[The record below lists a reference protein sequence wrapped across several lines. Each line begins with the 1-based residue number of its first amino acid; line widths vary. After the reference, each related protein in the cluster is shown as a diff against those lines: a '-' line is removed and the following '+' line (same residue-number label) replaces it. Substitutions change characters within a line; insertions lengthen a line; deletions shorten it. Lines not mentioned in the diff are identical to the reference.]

1 MFLSIFGLRGQK
13 LENECEVGLR
23 CAFEVHKIFKTWP
36 EISTVSIGVTSGIS
50 YCGIVGHTLRREY
63 SVISV
68 TVNKAARLMM
78 AYPGI
83 ISCDEDTLI
92 RSKID
97 FLRHFKRLPRR
108 ALKGLQAD
116 VRAFEFTDVID
127 FEEVEVMSEM
137 EKITPMVDREIVMEQ
152 ARECLISAIKAFNRN
167 ETVGAGTW
175 CFMIRGDGQQGKSRI
190 INELYREC
198 MHQSLKC
205 LRLILNAKHTSM
217 PFFTVKYCLSK
228 ILESE
233 NEVDRSRRHSE
244 GMQDIIADKLSG
256 LVIEEGYL
264 SVLNS
269 IFGTNFPSTL
279 SLDSEMT
286 EAIRENILR
295 VLCKNLSQN
304 LWVIFIDDADYMDT
318 ESFHLLPSI
327 CQTQS
332 IFFIFTI
339 GKHFRKWTLRQ
350 KEIYLKEFVT
360 QHRLQPIDKTFHRDI
375 ACRSINVSALP
386 IEFERFLHENSNGN
400 PGWIETCAN
409 TLLYAGKLRRIS
421 MMIKEAIEKGM
432 VLINDLIMKERSDEL
447 DIFYDVND
455 LQLVNIEQFV
465 KELADDEQIIYAVE
479 LTDSLTSKDFVSEY
493 TTRKLMLYD
502 TLSLHD
508 QLVCKCAAL
517 LGCEFQRD
525 MLNHLLPNS
534 NERNIA
540 KTIVKLFQQYILK
553 CASPKN
559 FDVEPS
565 KRFTD
570 FVTVDCNCKNP
581 YIPDSCRDLPKYGNC
596 SYIRFQDDNFRK
608 YIYSTLTEKQR
619 IENHK
624 RCINYLYYKTK
635 KCKTCNSKRF
645 EEIDEWEMGAR
656 DGVKT
661 ESNNENQSNEKFLNL
676 IRLFSVDD
684 DENIHQHHYPIV
696 QNFMIYNFHDCT
708 CNNVLYKAFSNILRH
723 CSRVKEMKMKTL
735 YSLVTLADICIKL
748 FNIPRAL
755 LLLEDCDSQLDVTLF
770 RYAVMCGHL
779 KIFLLF

>member
-1 MFLSIFGLRGQK
+1 MMFLSIFGLRGQK

-97 FLRHFKRLPRR
+97 FLRHFKRLPRKVM
-108 ALKGLQAD
+108 KGLQAD
-116 VRAFEFTDVID
+116 VRAFEFTDII
-127 FEEVEVMSEM
+127 EEVEVMNEM
-137 EKITPMVDREIVMEQ
+137 EKITPMVDREIAMKQV
-152 ARECLISAIKAFNRN
+152 RESLISAIEAFNRN
-167 ETVGAGTW
+167 SLQSTGTW

-190 INELYREC
+190 INELFREC
-198 MHQSLKC
+198 MHQDLKC

-217 PFFTVKYCLSK
+217 PFFTLKYCLSK

-233 NEVDRSRRHSE
+233 KEVDRRHSE
-244 GMQDIIADKLSG
+244 GIQEIIADKLSS
-256 LVIEEGYL
+256 LIVEQGYL

-269 IFGTNFPSTL
+269 IFDTKFESTF
-279 SLDSEMT
+279 SIDSELI
-286 EAIRENILR
+286 AKVRENIFRL
-295 VLCKNLSQN
+295 LCHNLSQHF
-304 LWVIFIDDADYMDT
+304 WIIFIDDADYMDHD
-318 ESFHLLPSI
+318 SFELLPLI
-327 CQTQS
+327 WETKS
-332 IFFIFTI
+332 IFFIFSV
-339 GKHFRKWTLRQ
+339 GKHFRKWTPKQ
-350 KEIYLKEFVT
+350 KEIYLNKFVT

-421 MMIKEAIEKGM
+421 MMIKEAIENGM
-432 VLINDLIMKERSDEL
+432 VLINDLIAKERSDEL
-447 DIFYDVND
+447 DIFYDVKD
-455 LQLVNIEQFV
+455 LQLINIENFM
-465 KELADDEQIIYAVE
+465 KELAHDEQIIYAVE
-479 LTDSLTSKDFVSEY
+479 LTDNLTSKDFVSEY

-517 LGCEFQRD
+517 LGTEFHRD
-525 MLNHLLPNS
+525 MLNNLLPSS

-540 KTIVKLFQQYILK
+540 KTIVKLFQQNILK

-559 FDVEPS
+559 YEVQHY
-565 KRFTD
+565 KRYTD
-570 FVTVDCNCKNP
+570 IVITCNCVNP
-581 YIPDSCRDLPKYGNC
+581 YISDSCRDLPKYGSC
-596 SYIRFQDDNFRK
+596 SYIKFQDDSFRK

-619 IENHK
+619 IEYHK

-635 KCKTCNSKRF
+635 RCKTCKNVQF
-645 EEIDEWEMGAR
+645 EEIDEWQMGAS
-656 DGVKT
+656 DGIIEIKNYRKKMD
-661 ESNNENQSNEKFLNL
+661 EKYSNLLKLFTVNEKLHN
-676 IRLFSVDD
+676 
-684 DENIHQHHYPIV
+684 PIV
-696 QNFMIYNFHDCT
+696 QNFMMYNFHDCT
-708 CNNVLYKAFSNILRH
+708 CNDVLFKAFSQILQH
-723 CSRVKEMKMKTL
+723 CSRVKEMKMETF
-735 YSLVTLADICIKL
+735 YSQVTLADICIKL
-748 FNIPRAL
+748 FNIPRAMVL
-755 LLLEDCDSQLDVTLF
+755 LDDCSSQLNVTISL
-770 RYAVMCGHL
+770 
-779 KIFLLF
+779 